1 MVKYLN
7 AELYK
12 VRHRAYPAGFL
23 AVVLGGI
30 TALFLLVKLEGNM
43 NVAMEDMVHILGM
56 ALIAGLYLVVA
67 ICDMVFSDQYKFN
80 TMKNEVSYGLPRLRI
95 YFGKLAAAAIMSVL
109 LCAVIVGY
117 YMALSLLLFPAEGEL
132 GEILRWGGEQLL
144 QALPLWLGGLGLFQA
159 LLFTMKGSTSATVV
173 YFLVVGMLDSVL
185 KLLGLL
191 VPSMASLVQ
200 KALDC
205 LLQTPFGMMPNV
217 DISHA
222 WLVGMGW
229 LVVSTVVGAVVFQK
243 REIN

>member
-12 VRHRAYPAGFL
+12 VRHRAYPLGFL

-30 TALFLLVKLEGNM
+30 SALFLLVKLEGNL
-43 NVAMEDMVHILGM
+43 NVAGEDMGYILGM
-56 ALIAGLYLVVA
+56 ALIAGLYLVVP

-80 TMKNEVSYGLPRLRI
+80 TLKNEVSYGLPRLRI
-95 YFGKLAAAAIMSVL
+95 YFGKLASAAIMSVL
-109 LCAVIVGY
+109 LCAIIVGY
-117 YMALSLLLFPAEGEL
+117 YLMLSLLLFPLEGEL
-132 GEILRWGGEQLL
+132 TELLRACGEQLL

-185 KLLGLL
+185 KLLALL
-191 VPSMASLVQ
+191 VPSLMELAQRLLS
-200 KALDC
+200 C
-205 LLQTPFGMMPNV
+205 LLQTPFNSTAL
-217 DISHA
+217 DIPHA

-229 LVVSTVVGAVVFQK
+229 LIASTVVGAVVFLK

>member
-12 VRHRAYPAGFL
+12 VRHRVYPFGFL
-23 AVVLGGI
+23 AVILGGI

-43 NVAMEDMVHILGM
+43 NVAAEDMLHILGV
-56 ALIAGLYLVVA
+56 ALIFGLFLVVA

-80 TMKNEVSYGLPRLRI
+80 TLKNEVSYGLPRLRI
-95 YFGKLAAAAIMSVL
+95 YFGKLAAAMIMSVL
-109 LCAVIVGY
+109 LCAVIVAY
-117 YMALSLLLFPAEGEL
+117 YMALTMLLFPMMGETE
-132 GEILRWGGEQLL
+132 EILRWTGEQFL

-173 YFLVVGMLDSVL
+173 YFLVVGSLDSVI
-185 KLLGLL
+185 KLLALL
-191 VPSMASLVQ
+191 VPSLMELAQ
-200 KALDC
+200 KALSC
-205 LLQTPFGMMPNV
+205 LLQTPFNGTEV
-217 DISHA
+217 DIPHA